1 MSVKILDE
9 QNYFKF
15 TGIIRM
21 DRKILKC
28 RDRFRSRLRIPSSA
42 APRNEQNETIGF
54 GSAFHWLRTHKLK
67 SDWLN
72 KNESIMLYIFKQ
84 W

>member
-1 MSVKILDE
+1 MFSAKLLYQQPDVGQDSDE
-9 QNYFKF
+9 TNYFKF
-15 TGIIRM
+15 TDIIRM

-54 GSAFHWLRTHKLK
+54 GFLF
-67 SDWLN
+67 
-72 KNESIMLYIFKQ
+72 IG
-84 W
+84 